1 MALFNADVNQ
11 QLTANTNVLVQTIP
25 YVGEVGIS
33 KDPRSFASQSHR
45 SYFTDKQ
52 RGVVLRLSMDGLT
65 DISDAG
71 MSDFFSDNLPLAD
84 TIVGSYDDDS
94 KEYNITLIDND
105 STDYTISYSEKV
117 KGWVSFKSFIPEDGL
132 SLNNVYYTF
141 KDGELYS
148 HGTNSTRNNFY
159 ASQHDS
165 TITLILNEAPSVI
178 KNFKTISYEG
188 SQAKVDAY
196 TSDDNYYNLSA
207 KTGWSIESIN
217 TENQEGTLNEFIE
230 KEGKWY
236 NYIKGVTTTSS
247 NIDTLEFSV
256 QGLGVISSTSYQS

>member
-1 MALFNADVNQ
+1 M
-11 QLTANTNVLVQTIP
+11 
-25 YVGEVGIS
+25 
-33 KDPRSFASQSHR
+33 
-45 SYFTDKQ
+45 
-52 RGVVLRLSMDGLT
+52 RLSKDGLT
-65 DISDAG
+65 PISEHG
-71 MSDFFSDNLPLAD
+71 MKAWFRDNLKLS
-84 TIVGSYDDDS
+84 TRLIGSYDDRQE
-94 KEYNITLIDND
+94 EYNITLIDDD

-132 SLNNVYYTF
+132 SLNNVYYTS
-141 KDGELYS
+141 KDGELYY

-159 ASQHDS
+159 ASQHNS
-165 TITLILNEAPSVI
+165 TITLILNEAPSII

-188 SQAKVDAY
+188 RQAKVDAY

>member
-1 MALFNADVNQ
+1 MFNADGNHQIV
-11 QLTANTNVLVQTIP
+11 ANNNVLGQTIP
-25 YVGEVGIS
+25 FAGDYGIS
-33 KDPRSFASQSHR
+33 KNPESFAVENYR
-45 SYFTDKQ
+45 VYFADKQ
-52 RGVVLRLSMDGLT
+52 RRAVLRLSMDGLT

-94 KEYNITLIDND
+94 KEYNITLIDDD

-159 ASQHDS
+159 ASQHNS
-165 TITLILNEAPSVI
+165 TITLILNEAPSII

-196 TSDDNYYNLSA
+196 TSDGNYYNLSA

-217 TENQEGTLNEFIE
+217 TDNQEGTLNEFIE

-247 NIDTLEFSV
+247 NIDTSEFSV